1 MRSGLLAVGV
11 ILLVLGALLYFV
23 QPSTATTTDTTQA
36 GNVNTPT
43 YLTSGSTYNSMYD
56 DASSSNTGYQS
67 QGLDLAR
74 DDGYSNTGYSSNCVP
89 MNTYNTGYDN
99 SYAGSN
105 NGLDVTQNSM
115 YNTGYNT
122 GSCPP
127 GYMMSNTGF
136 SNTGY
141 NSWNSMNSGSTASTY
156 TNTAYTTT
164 SDDNMGRSSN
174 FINTADVRASTSQV
188 NGIQVICIY
197 MDEEGNVW
205 PAGDACS
212 DTSVM
217 TAFRLDSDNGYS
229 NTGYNTGSSYT
240 TSSTSNDNSFTNTG
254 FNSSNS
260 TNGSMNNGFNSNT
273 QTGSQST
280 TTYAT
285 AGTDQT
291 TATSTDT
298 TDNSMTT
305 DSTDTVNTGYTT
317 TNTDTTTVNDQ
328 STDSGF
334 VNTGSTTTNTSFFGG
349 SGLRTLAVWMMVIGA
364 ILTILGLV
372 LPDAVRTTTARTHG
386 AAGRRVTEEEH
397 VTRRER

>member
-23 QPSTATTTDTTQA
+23 QPSTATTTDTTQT

-43 YLTSGSTYNSMYD
+43 YLTSDSTYNSMYGD
-56 DASSSNTGYQS
+56 TSSSNTGYQS

-74 DDGYSNTGYSSNCVP
+74 DDGYSNTGYSNNCVP
-89 MNTYNTGYDN
+89 MNTYNTGDN
-99 SYAGSN
+99 SYAGS

-122 GSCPP
+122 GSCPS

-141 NSWNSMNSGSTASTY
+141 TSWNSMNSGSTANTY

-164 SDDNMGRSSN
+164 SDVSLGRSSN

-188 NGIQVICIY
+188 NGVQVICIY

-229 NTGYNTGSSYT
+229 NTGYTGSSYT
-240 TSSTSNDNSFTNTG
+240 TSSTSSDNSFTNTG
-254 FNSSNS
+254 FNNTNS
-260 TNGSMNNGFNSNT
+260 TNESTNNGFGSNT

-317 TNTDTTTVNDQ
+317 TSTDTTTVNDQ